1 MNAVIPILTIRLD
14 GHDRAVPAGTT
25 LAALVIAL
33 GHEPLAVT
41 TAVNAEFVPRA
52 ARDSRL
58 LRSGDAVLFFQPIVG
73 G

>member
-1 MNAVIPILTIRLD
+1 MNAAKPIVTVRLD

-25 LAALVIAL
+25 IAELVTAL
-33 GHEPLAVT
+33 GHAPQAVT

-58 LRSGDAVLFFQPIVG
+58 LRSGDAVLCFQPIVG